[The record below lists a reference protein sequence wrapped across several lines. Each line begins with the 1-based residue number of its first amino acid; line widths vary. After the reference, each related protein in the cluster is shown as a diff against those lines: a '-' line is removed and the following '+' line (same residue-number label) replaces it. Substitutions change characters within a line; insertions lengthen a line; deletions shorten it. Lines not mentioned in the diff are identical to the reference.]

1 MQQSEEARMAGLSPL
16 ARVTLAHLTDD
27 NARLRFI
34 PAGVGNTARWLPTTG
49 QPSVYPRWR
58 GEHVLIA
65 VVTVG
70 ICGLSPLA
78 RGTLLPVCSV
88 GGRGRFIPAGAGNTT
103 SESTGKRSSPV
114 YPRWRGEHAQ
124 ASINSRAMSGLSPLA
139 RGTREPKIFALWDC
153 RFIPAGAGNTDFD
166 VEKIRTSAVYP
177 RWRGEHITRITRGFR
192 TCGLSPL
199 ARGTHLFPHPVIYLQ
214 RFIPAGAGNTRKETH
229 RRPPRSVYPRWRREH
244 SMTNNQLTSTHGLS
258 PLARGTQIEID
269 QQIRSARFIPAGAG
283 NTHPDLPERVKAAVY
298 PRWRGEHGDLL
309 NLPPG
314 INGLSPLARGTRG
327 EFSRNARLSRFI
339 PAGAGNTKN

>member
-139 RGTREPKIFALWDC
+139 RGT
-153 RFIPAGAGNTDFD
+153 
-166 VEKIRTSAVYP
+166 
-177 RWRGEHITRITRGFR
+177 
-192 TCGLSPL
+192 
-199 ARGTHLFPHPVIYLQ
+199 
-214 RFIPAGAGNTRKETH
+214 
-229 RRPPRSVYPRWRREH
+229 
-244 SMTNNQLTSTHGLS
+244 
-258 PLARGTQIEID
+258 QIEID

-314 INGLSPLARGTRG
+314 INGLSPLARGTQ
-327 EFSRNARLSRFI
+327 
-339 PAGAGNTKN
+339 

>member
-139 RGTREPKIFALWDC
+139 RGTLSLRSGRRLRN
-153 RFIPAGAGNTDFD
+153 RFIPAGAGNTSSSTLTL
-166 VEKIRTSAVYP
+166 ISPPVYP
-177 RWRGEHITRITRGFR
+177 RWRGEHLIRQFATVDR
-192 TCGLSPL
+192 
-199 ARGTHLFPHPVIYLQ
+199 Q
-214 RFIPAGAGNTRKETH
+214 RFIPAGAGNTTKDILLFYNSFLSTQQF
-229 RRPPRSVYPRWRREH
+229 
-244 SMTNNQLTSTHGLS
+244 TN
-258 PLARGTQIEID
+258 
-269 QQIRSARFIPAGAG
+269 FI
-283 NTHPDLPERVKAAVY
+283 TTISHY
-298 PRWRGEHGDLL
+298 
-309 NLPPG
+309 
-314 INGLSPLARGTRG
+314 
-327 EFSRNARLSRFI
+327 
-339 PAGAGNTKN
+339 

>member
-1 MQQSEEARMAGLSPL
+1 MVA
-16 ARVTLAHLTDD
+16 D
-27 NARLRFI
+27 NRSTF
-34 PAGVGNTARWLPTTG
+34 
-49 QPSVYPRWR
+49 
-58 GEHVLIA
+58 
-65 VVTVG
+65 
-70 ICGLSPLA
+70 GLSPLA
-78 RGTLLPVCSV
+78 RGTRADCRSNRWYL
-88 GGRGRFIPAGAGNTT
+88 RFIPAGAGNTT

-214 RFIPAGAGNTRKETH
+214 RFIPAGAGNTWRG
-229 RRPPRSVYPRWRREH
+229 RREI
-244 SMTNNQLTSTHGLS
+244 LTT
-258 PLARGTQIEID
+258 
-269 QQIRSARFIPAGAG
+269 
-283 NTHPDLPERVKAAVY
+283 AVY
-298 PRWRGEHGDLL
+298 PRWRGEHQERDT
-309 NLPPG
+309 PKASA
-314 INGLSPLARGTRG
+314 IGLSPLAQGTL
-327 EFSRNARLSRFI
+327 NDQ
-339 PAGAGNTKN
+339 

>member
-114 YPRWRGEHAQ
+114 YPRWRGEH
-124 ASINSRAMSGLSPLA
+124 
-139 RGTREPKIFALWDC
+139 
-153 RFIPAGAGNTDFD
+153 
-166 VEKIRTSAVYP
+166 
-177 RWRGEHITRITRGFR
+177 ITRITRGFR

-214 RFIPAGAGNTRKETH
+214 RFIPAGAGNTWRG
-229 RRPPRSVYPRWRREH
+229 RREI
-244 SMTNNQLTSTHGLS
+244 LTT
-258 PLARGTQIEID
+258 
-269 QQIRSARFIPAGAG
+269 
-283 NTHPDLPERVKAAVY
+283 AVY
-298 PRWRGEHGDLL
+298 PRWRGEHQERDT
-309 NLPPG
+309 PKASA
-314 INGLSPLARGTRG
+314 IGLSPLAQGTL
-327 EFSRNARLSRFI
+327 NDQ
-339 PAGAGNTKN
+339 

>member
-139 RGTREPKIFALWDC
+139 RGTLSLRSGRRLRNRFIPAGAGNTVFRTSRGLLGPVYPRWRGEHLLWRWRTEYRCGLSPLARGTLILVAHADPVPRFIPAGAGNTIRTLPMILLKAVYPRWRGEHTIVRFNNNDRSGLSPLARGTLPAGAAYRALC
-153 RFIPAGAGNTDFD
+153 RFIPAGAGNTVNGCQCFSC
-166 VEKIRTSAVYP
+166 VTVYP
-177 RWRGEHITRITRGFR
+177 RWRGEHAPVVPKEMTAG
-192 TCGLSPL
+192 GLSPL
-199 ARGTHLFPHPVIYLQ
+199 ARGT
-214 RFIPAGAGNTRKETH
+214 
-229 RRPPRSVYPRWRREH
+229 
-244 SMTNNQLTSTHGLS
+244 
-258 PLARGTQIEID
+258 LA
-269 QQIRSARFIPAGAG
+269 
-283 NTHPDLPERVKAAVY
+283 
-298 PRWRGEHGDLL
+298 
-309 NLPPG
+309 
-314 INGLSPLARGTRG
+314 
-327 EFSRNARLSRFI
+327 
-339 PAGAGNTKN
+339 

>member
-1 MQQSEEARMAGLSPL
+1 LSPLARGTRRPDQVMVLPLRFIPAGAGNTDIPPDPRPKSAVYPRWRGEHWMQQSEEARMAGLSPL

-103 SESTGKRSSPV
+103 SESTGKRSYPV

-139 RGTREPKIFALWDC
+139 RGTRAE
-153 RFIPAGAGNTDFD
+153 
-166 VEKIRTSAVYP
+166 
-177 RWRGEHITRITRGFR
+177 
-192 TCGLSPL
+192 
-199 ARGTHLFPHPVIYLQ
+199 
-214 RFIPAGAGNTRKETH
+214 
-229 RRPPRSVYPRWRREH
+229 
-244 SMTNNQLTSTHGLS
+244 
-258 PLARGTQIEID
+258 
-269 QQIRSARFIPAGAG
+269 
-283 NTHPDLPERVKAAVY
+283 
-298 PRWRGEHGDLL
+298 
-309 NLPPG
+309 
-314 INGLSPLARGTRG
+314 
-327 EFSRNARLSRFI
+327 
-339 PAGAGNTKN
+339 

>member
-114 YPRWRGEHAQ
+114 YPRWRGEHYLYDLDVGFAT
-124 ASINSRAMSGLSPLA
+124 GLSPLA
-139 RGTREPKIFALWDC
+139 RGTPSSGL
-153 RFIPAGAGNTDFD
+153 
-166 VEKIRTSAVYP
+166 
-177 RWRGEHITRITRGFR
+177 RGD
-192 TCGLSPL
+192 
-199 ARGTHLFPHPVIYLQ
+199 Y
-214 RFIPAGAGNTRKETH
+214 
-229 RRPPRSVYPRWRREH
+229 W
-244 SMTNNQLTSTHGLS
+244 
-258 PLARGTQIEID
+258 
-269 QQIRSARFIPAGAG
+269 ARFIPAGAG
-283 NTHPDLPERVKAAVY
+283 NTCYGVGALNIGAVY
-298 PRWRGEHGDLL
+298 PRWRGEH
-309 NLPPG
+309 
-314 INGLSPLARGTRG
+314 
-327 EFSRNARLSRFI
+327 
-339 PAGAGNTKN
+339 

>member
-88 GGRGRFIPAGAGNTT
+88 GGRGRFIPAGAGNT
-103 SESTGKRSSPV
+103 
-114 YPRWRGEHAQ
+114 WRG
-124 ASINSRAMSGLSPLA
+124 R
-139 RGTREPKIFALWDC
+139 REIL
-153 RFIPAGAGNTDFD
+153 T
-166 VEKIRTSAVYP
+166 TAVYP
-177 RWRGEHITRITRGFR
+177 RWRGEHQERDTPKASAI
-192 TCGLSPL
+192 GLSPL
-199 ARGTHLFPHPVIYLQ
+199 AQGTL
-214 RFIPAGAGNTRKETH
+214 N
-229 RRPPRSVYPRWRREH
+229 
-244 SMTNNQLTSTHGLS
+244 
-258 PLARGTQIEID
+258 D
-269 QQIRSARFIPAGAG
+269 Q
-283 NTHPDLPERVKAAVY
+283 
-298 PRWRGEHGDLL
+298 
-309 NLPPG
+309 
-314 INGLSPLARGTRG
+314 
-327 EFSRNARLSRFI
+327 
-339 PAGAGNTKN
+339 

>member
-114 YPRWRGEHAQ
+114 YPRWRGEHPSAIRE
-124 ASINSRAMSGLSPLA
+124 SGTFFGLSPLA
-139 RGTREPKIFALWDC
+139 RGTQRHTLTQHKLR
-153 RFIPAGAGNTDFD
+153 RFIPAGAGNT
-166 VEKIRTSAVYP
+166 
-177 RWRGEHITRITRGFR
+177 
-192 TCGLSPL
+192 
-199 ARGTHLFPHPVIYLQ
+199 
-214 RFIPAGAGNTRKETH
+214 
-229 RRPPRSVYPRWRREH
+229 
-244 SMTNNQLTSTHGLS
+244 M
-258 PLARGTQIEID
+258 
-269 QQIRSARFIPAGAG
+269 
-283 NTHPDLPERVKAAVY
+283 
-298 PRWRGEHGDLL
+298 
-309 NLPPG
+309 
-314 INGLSPLARGTRG
+314 
-327 EFSRNARLSRFI
+327 
-339 PAGAGNTKN
+339 

>member
-139 RGTREPKIFALWDC
+139 RGTR
-153 RFIPAGAGNTDFD
+153 
-166 VEKIRTSAVYP
+166 
-177 RWRGEHITRITRGFR
+177 
-192 TCGLSPL
+192 
-199 ARGTHLFPHPVIYLQ
+199 
-214 RFIPAGAGNTRKETH
+214 RKH
-229 RRPPRSVYPRWRREH
+229 AQLRP
-244 SMTNNQLTSTHGLS
+244 
-258 PLARGTQIEID
+258 
-269 QQIRSARFIPAGAG
+269 
-283 NTHPDLPERVKAAVY
+283 
-298 PRWRGEHGDLL
+298 
-309 NLPPG
+309 
-314 INGLSPLARGTRG
+314 
-327 EFSRNARLSRFI
+327 
-339 PAGAGNTKN
+339 

>member
-214 RFIPAGAGNTRKETH
+214 RFIPAGAGNTWRG
-229 RRPPRSVYPRWRREH
+229 RREI
-244 SMTNNQLTSTHGLS
+244 LTT
-258 PLARGTQIEID
+258 
-269 QQIRSARFIPAGAG
+269 
-283 NTHPDLPERVKAAVY
+283 AVY
-298 PRWRGEHGDLL
+298 PRWRGEHQEGDT
-309 NLPPG
+309 PKASA
-314 INGLSPLARGTRG
+314 IGLSPLAQGTL
-327 EFSRNARLSRFI
+327 NDQ
-339 PAGAGNTKN
+339 

>member
-88 GGRGRFIPAGAGNTT
+88 GGRGRFIPAGAGNTQKACTT
-103 SESTGKRSSPV
+103 STVKTV
-114 YPRWRGEHAQ
+114 YPRWRGEHKKT
-124 ASINSRAMSGLSPLA
+124 SVRLLYPIGLSPLA
-139 RGTREPKIFALWDC
+139 RGTLPGVDHAL
-153 RFIPAGAGNTDFD
+153 
-166 VEKIRTSAVYP
+166 V
-177 RWRGEHITRITRGFR
+177 
-192 TCGLSPL
+192 
-199 ARGTHLFPHPVIYLQ
+199 Q
-214 RFIPAGAGNTRKETH
+214 
-229 RRPPRSVYPRWRREH
+229 
-244 SMTNNQLTSTHGLS
+244 
-258 PLARGTQIEID
+258 
-269 QQIRSARFIPAGAG
+269 ARFIPAGAG
-283 NTHPDLPERVKAAVY
+283 NTTV
-298 PRWRGEHGDLL
+298 
-309 NLPPG
+309 
-314 INGLSPLARGTRG
+314 TR
-327 EFSRNARLSRFI
+327 
-339 PAGAGNTKN
+339 

>member
-153 RFIPAGAGNTDFD
+153 RFIPAGAGNT
-166 VEKIRTSAVYP
+166 
-177 RWRGEHITRITRGFR
+177 
-192 TCGLSPL
+192 
-199 ARGTHLFPHPVIYLQ
+199 
-214 RFIPAGAGNTRKETH
+214 RKETH

-298 PRWRGEHGDLL
+298 PRWRGEHF
-309 NLPPG
+309 
-314 INGLSPLARGTRG
+314 I
-327 EFSRNARLSRFI
+327 RN
-339 PAGAGNTKN
+339 TQQ